1 MGACR
6 RKRLETRLFQGDPSP
21 SGLHKTHA
29 VHGRHIV
36 VKLVLQTD
44 NFIAVTYFYH
54 ILYDK
59 HHFHLCLYHYLEH
72 RAADVIILLK
82 HYLAA

>member
-1 MGACR
+1 MGASR
-6 RKRLETRLFQGDPSP
+6 RKRLETRIFQGDPSSP
-21 SGLHKTHA
+21 GLHKTHA

-44 NFIAVTYFYH
+44 NFIAAAPIHH

-59 HHFHLCLYHYLEH
+59 HHFHLCLHCYLEH

-82 HYLAA
+82 HYHAA